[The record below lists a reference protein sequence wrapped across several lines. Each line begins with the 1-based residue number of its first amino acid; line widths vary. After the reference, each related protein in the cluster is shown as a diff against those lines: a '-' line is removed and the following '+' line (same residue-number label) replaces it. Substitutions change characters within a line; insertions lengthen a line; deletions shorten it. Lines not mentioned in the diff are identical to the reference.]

1 MAELRPYEPTWRDR
15 IAQMMMGDGR
25 ASPERRRFVE
35 GLLGS
40 SGLGNTGMGVV
51 DVTPVGG
58 LLQAQEAVQ
67 EGDLSGA
74 ALAVLPIPGAAKV
87 KAAATLPMDEAARM
101 ARAKELGFTTEVFH
115 GTRATEPFDK
125 FYVRTGPQRHDLH
138 GVHVG
143 TLNAADE
150 RMQKYFG
157 GSDYGIAKGVAN
169 EDQAASIMPMLA
181 RFEKPYVKKDG
192 TPFSEADIRRKVTEY
207 AKKNGISPDRIDA
220 KVGFRNELLAEG
232 YDHIPYINSVEDR
245 GNVSYLALKPENL
258 RSRWAAFDPAR
269 LNENNIMAGTL
280 GGAALGTFGLLGPE
294 GSSEY

>member
-1 MAELRPYEPTWRDR
+1 MAELRAFNPSWNDR
-15 IAQMMMGDGR
+15 LAQFLMGDAK

-40 SGLGNTGMGVV
+40 TGLGRTGLGVM
-51 DVTPVGG
+51 DATPVGG

-125 FYVRTGPQRHDLH
+125 FSVKTGPQRHDLH

-157 GSDYGIAKGVAN
+157 GNDYGIAKGVAN
-169 EDQAASIMPMLA
+169 EDQAASIMPLLA
-181 RFEKPYVKKDG
+181 KFEKPYVKKDG
-192 TPFSEADIRRKVTEY
+192 TPFSEAEIRRKVTEY

-220 KVGFRNELLAEG
+220 KVGFKNELLTEG

-245 GNVSYLALKPENL
+245 GNVSYLVLKPENL

-269 LNENNIMAGTL
+269 LNENNIMASAIPVGFL
-280 GGAALGTFGLLGPE
+280 GGTAANYGLFGND
-294 GSSEY
+294 